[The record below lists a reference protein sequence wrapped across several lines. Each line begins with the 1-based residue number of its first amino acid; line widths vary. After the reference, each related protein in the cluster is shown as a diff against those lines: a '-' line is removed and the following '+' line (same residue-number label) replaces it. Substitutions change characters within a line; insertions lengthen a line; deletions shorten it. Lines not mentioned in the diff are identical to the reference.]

1 MWGGQN
7 NEKLFTKSI
16 NFKMLLLLLDIIIH
30 LIRQVVKTMFANLGW
45 GSLGCRFACE
55 GVPGRKKVE
64 DPIQLVY
71 RKNLST
77 LPHLS
82 SLSPF
87 LKSFYFCSSLS
98 LYPSTP
104 WAVAQSTRLHCLC
117 ISLYSSPTVWPSSSC
132 LSISLCP
139 VPYIGVY
146 PPTVSYAGV
155 YVWRLCPVNPL
166 TLVCFG

>member
-1 MWGGQN
+1 MNRLPLWQVLLQSFVDLDIHFCPDMANLCLTSAKQLFLAKMCLELPFLANRLLVYTSSSSYMWGGQN
-7 NEKLFTKSI
+7 NEKLFTNYI
-16 NFKMLLLLLDIIIH
+16 HFKMLLLLLDIIIH

-82 SLSPF
+82 FLSPF

-104 WAVAQSTRLHCLC
+104 
-117 ISLYSSPTVWPSSSC
+117 
-132 LSISLCP
+132 
-139 VPYIGVY
+139 
-146 PPTVSYAGV
+146 
-155 YVWRLCPVNPL
+155 
-166 TLVCFG
+166 